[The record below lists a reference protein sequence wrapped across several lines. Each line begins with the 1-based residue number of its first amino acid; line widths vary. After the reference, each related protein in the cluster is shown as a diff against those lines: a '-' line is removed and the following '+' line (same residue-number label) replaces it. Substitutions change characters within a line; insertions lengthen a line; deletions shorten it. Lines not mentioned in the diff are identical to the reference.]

1 MQEELKEDSQKR
13 PLEYVFGGLSSH
25 QLVGQNECNHVKEG
39 IERFFNLQLDIKNKR
54 HIQESLDAQIAGD
67 LLSGDNEYFCEKCN
81 ARVDTLKRVCV
92 RTLPRNLIMHL
103 KRFDFDLD
111 LCRRVKL
118 NNYLEFPEYL
128 DMEAYTKKGLAQK
141 ENREYDESEIDMD
154 EKQKKETKEW
164 NDIYDVKSVHSIYRL
179 SDIWC

>member
-1 MQEELKEDSQKR
+1 
-13 PLEYVFGGLSSH
+13 
-25 QLVGQNECNHVKEG
+25 
-39 IERFFNLQLDIKNKR
+39 
-54 HIQESLDAQIAGD
+54 
-67 LLSGDNEYFCEKCN
+67 
-81 ARVDTLKRVCV
+81 
-92 RTLPRNLIMHL
+92 
-103 KRFDFDLD
+103 
-111 LCRRVKL
+111 VKL

-128 DMEAYTKKGLAQK
+128 DMKAYTKKGLSQK